1 MDHPRI
7 VLFTPSE
14 DVATS
19 VQQGLKRAG
28 FVEPAEVFQQLPSVN
43 LLKSVLGDGEA
54 VHVAFL
60 DYSEE
65 AAAIA
70 SLAALR
76 KTLPKAL
83 AVMVN
88 GSRKL
93 SSLVRSRQGGAWGY
107 VADDYDMQH
116 LAKRFGVKPPE
127 PESESEPVTPV
138 EGKLL
143 AFIPAQGGNGASTV
157 ALHVADGI
165 GELLGGHTLLADLD
179 LHTGTAAFQLGVDNG
194 GTLADALG
202 NLTPQGLRKSVS
214 RWRKLDL
221 IASPP
226 DPELVTREDLELLP
240 LLLQT
245 AREIYQFTI
254 LDFPAPLYRS
264 SLRALA
270 DVDRVHIVCTA
281 EITSLH
287 LAKQKIERMRA
298 FGIEPPRLRLL
309 VNRVGSWGSLETR
322 HIEQITG
329 LSAHWALD
337 NDYPAVRDAALRGG
351 LVSADTELAQQLVHF
366 SEHLIEELAPS
377 WRGEHRSDAALVGA

>member
-7 VLFTPSE
+7 VVFTPSE
-14 DVATS
+14 SVAVS
-19 VQQGLKRAG
+19 VQRGLKSAG
-28 FVEPAEVFQQLPSVN
+28 FARPAEVVEQLPSVN
-43 LLKSVLGDGEA
+43 LLKSLPSDGGS
-54 VHVAFL
+54 VRVAFL
-60 DYSEE
+60 DYSDET
-65 AAAIA
+65 AAIA

-76 KTLPKAL
+76 KIWPKAL

-116 LAKRFGVKPPE
+116 LANRFGVKA
-127 PESESEPVTPV
+127 PESAPPAPT

-143 AFIPAQGGNGASTV
+143 GFIPAQGGNGASTV
-157 ALHVADGI
+157 ALHVAEGLA
-165 GELLGGHTLLADLD
+165 ELLDGRTLLADLD

-194 GTLADALG
+194 RTLADAVA
-202 NLTPQGLRKSVS
+202 NLTPDGLRESVA

-226 DPELVTREDLELLP
+226 KPELVTAEDLEMLP

-245 AREIYQFTI
+245 ARELYDFTI

-264 SLRALA
+264 SLRALS

-287 LAKQKIERMRA
+287 LAKQKIERIRE
-298 FGIEPPRLRLL
+298 FGIDESRLRLL
-309 VNRVGSWGSLETR
+309 VNRVGSWGAVETR

-329 LSAHWALD
+329 LSAHWALE
-337 NDYPAVRDAALRGG
+337 NDYPAVRGAALRGG
-351 LVSADTELAQQLVHF
+351 LVSSDTELAQQLAHF
-366 SEHLIEELAPS
+366 SEHLIEELLPS
-377 WRGEHRSDAALVGA
+377 SQSAKPHADSALVGA